1 MYKKALLFTLLMF
14 TFVCNVYAESIS
26 VSDVSL
32 TPGSQS
38 EIVINCEF
46 DAADITLYQFDLY
59 LPEGVTP
66 AYDEDEEDYIY
77 TLSGR
82 HKKSHTFALQ
92 DNGSYYRV
100 VVSSST
106 NKLIAAGSGE
116 LLRLTV
122 DVAPTVSGTKAAAV
136 KAFSLFATDET
147 EHALSDVSFNMIA
160 PSASMQAS
168 ISVSDVSLTP
178 GSQSEIVI
186 NCEFDA
192 ADITLYQFD
201 LYLPEGVTPAYDE
214 DEEDYIYTLS
224 SRHKKSHTFALQD
237 NGSYYRVVVASSTNK
252 LIAAGSGELLRLTV
266 DVAPTVSGTKVAAVK
281 AFSLFA
287 TDETEYAVSD
297 VSFNMIAPS
306 AIMATSVTLNQ
317 TEATLTAAGATVQL
331 TATVLPENASNKSVT
346 WSSSNENVATV
357 SATGLVTA
365 VANGTATIT
374 ATAADGSGKKATCAV
389 TVNIPVPATSVTLN
403 QTEATLT
410 AAGATVQLTATVLPE
425 NASNKNVTWSSS
437 NESVATVSE
446 TGLVTAVANGTATI
460 TATAADG
467 TNKTATCVVT
477 VYIPTGVETQTVSRR
492 STDNVYTPQGQRITD
507 ARNLPAGVYIINGK
521 KTVIK

>member
-14 TFVCNVYAESIS
+14 TFICNVYAESIS

-66 AYDEDEEDYIY
+66 AYDEEEEDYIY

-147 EHALSDVSFNMIA
+147 E
-160 PSASMQAS
+160 
-168 ISVSDVSLTP
+168 
-178 GSQSEIVI
+178 
-186 NCEFDA
+186 
-192 ADITLYQFD
+192 
-201 LYLPEGVTPAYDE
+201 
-214 DEEDYIYTLS
+214 
-224 SRHKKSHTFALQD
+224 
-237 NGSYYRVVVASSTNK
+237 
-252 LIAAGSGELLRLTV
+252 
-266 DVAPTVSGTKVAAVK
+266 
-281 AFSLFA
+281 
-287 TDETEYAVSD
+287 YAVSD
-297 VSFNMIAPS
+297 VSFNMVAPS
-306 AIMATSVTLNQ
+306 AIMAT
-317 TEATLTAAGATVQL
+317 G
-331 TATVLPENASNKSVT
+331 
-346 WSSSNENVATV
+346 
-357 SATGLVTA
+357 
-365 VANGTATIT
+365 
-374 ATAADGSGKKATCAV
+374 
-389 TVNIPVPATSVTLN
+389 VTLN

-437 NESVATVSE
+437 NESVATVSSE
-446 TGLVTAVANGTATI
+446 GVVTAVASGTATI
-460 TATAADG
+460 TATTADG
-467 TNKTATCVVT
+467 TNKSATCAVT
-477 VYIPTGVETQTVSRR
+477 VYIPTGVETQTVYRR